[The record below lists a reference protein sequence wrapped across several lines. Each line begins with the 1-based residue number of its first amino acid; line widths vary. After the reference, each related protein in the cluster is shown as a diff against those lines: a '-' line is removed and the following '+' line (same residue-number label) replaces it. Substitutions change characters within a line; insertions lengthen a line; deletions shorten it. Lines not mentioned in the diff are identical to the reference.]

1 MTRSI
6 GKANR
11 GQSPLTTPFPFMSEE
26 KGGKVGTPSNGPA
39 AVTCVRKVMII
50 SLKMGKRKL
59 KCMFTEMLTV
69 IIPRMSLWKWR
80 ETKQQA
86 SRARSGRQISCCF
99 VSLHFLC
106 NILATR
112 QGDQGTRK
120 VRKRISRA
128 LSKVPATGFT
138 HPPSSVGVACS
149 GSIGLS
155 MPRLH

>member
-80 ETKQQA
+80 ETKQQP
-86 SRARSGRQISCCF
+86 SRARSGHHLKLLLSF
-99 VSLHFLC
+99 PPFLC
-106 NILATR
+106 STSQLAK
-112 QGDQGTRK
+112 Q
-120 VRKRISRA
+120 
-128 LSKVPATGFT
+128 
-138 HPPSSVGVACS
+138 
-149 GSIGLS
+149 
-155 MPRLH
+155 